1 MVILPVA
8 SGKGGVGKSL
18 FAANIGL
25 ALGEAGKK
33 VILTDLDLGASN
45 LHMFLG
51 LRSIEKG
58 IGTFLNSKDIK
69 FEDII
74 LQTDYDN
81 VFFIP
86 GDAEMPDIANLTSVQ
101 KRNLI
106 KNLLSLDADYLIMD
120 LGAGTGHN
128 VLDFFLISGRGV
140 LITTPTLTAI
150 LNAYLFLKNA
160 VFRIMSSGFT
170 NKSGAARLINK
181 LKKEGTP
188 LQKVYIPKL
197 LDKIK
202 TIDRES
208 YDQFIHR
215 VESFHPCIILNM
227 LVDKKDTE
235 KANQLQRSVKRYLN
249 IDLEHLGIIFK
260 DALQDIALN
269 SRIPIVKYKPGSII
283 PQAVYRIA
291 DKLLSFD
298 TEEKGPLDL
307 QSLEQSY
314 QIAEL
319 EAEADYQSRIYYLEE
334 LLHCGGDLSKG
345 ELIEIIK
352 SQQFEI
358 DKLKKESFLLKT
370 KLVKAMDQGFI
381 T

>member
-33 VILTDLDLGASN
+33 VILVDLDLGASN

-51 LRSIEKG
+51 LRSIETG
-58 IGTFLNSKDIK
+58 IGTFLNSKELK

-74 LQTDYDN
+74 IKTDFEN
-81 VFFIP
+81 VYFIP
-86 GDAEMPDIANLTSVQ
+86 GDAEMPGIANLTSPQ
-101 KRNLI
+101 KRSLI
-106 KNLLSLDADYLIMD
+106 RSLLSLDTDYLIMD
-120 LGAGTGHN
+120 LGAGTGNN

-140 LITTPTLTAI
+140 IITTPTLTAI

-160 VFRIMSSGFT
+160 IFRIMASSFT
-170 NKSGAARLINK
+170 ARSAASRLIEK

-197 LDKIK
+197 LEKVKD
-202 TIDRES
+202 IDLDS
-208 YDQFIHR
+208 YNQFIKR
-215 VESFHPCIILNM
+215 VESFHPCVILNM
-227 LVDKKDTE
+227 LADRKDTE
-235 KANQLQRSVKRYLN
+235 KADQLQRSVKRYLN

-260 DALQDIALN
+260 DTIQDIALN
-269 SRIPIVKYKPGSII
+269 SRIPIMKYKPGSII
-283 PQAVYRIA
+283 SQAIYRIA
-291 DKLLSFD
+291 DKLLGFD
-298 TEEKGPLDL
+298 TAKGPLDL

-334 LLHCGGDLSKG
+334 LLHCGGELSKG

-358 DKLKKESFLLKT
+358 DKLKKESNLLKA
-370 KLVKAMDQGFI
+370 KLLKAIDQGFVS
-381 T
+381 

>member
-25 ALGEAGKK
+25 ALGETGKK
-33 VILTDLDLGASN
+33 IILADLDLGASN

-51 LRSIEKG
+51 LRSIETG
-58 IGTFLNSKDIK
+58 IGTFLNSKELK

-74 LQTDYDN
+74 IKTGFDN

-86 GDAEMPDIANLTSVQ
+86 GDAEMPGIANLTSPQ
-101 KRNLI
+101 KRTII

-120 LGAGTGHN
+120 LGAGTGNN

-140 LITTPTLTAI
+140 IITTPTLTAI

-160 VFRIMSSGFT
+160 IFRIMTSGFAG
-170 NKSGAARLINK
+170 KSPAFQLIEK

-197 LDKIK
+197 LEKIK
-202 TIDRES
+202 VIDLDS
-208 YDQFIHR
+208 YNQFMER
-215 VESFHPCIILNM
+215 MKSFHPCVILNM
-227 LVDKKDTE
+227 LTDKKDTE
-235 KANQLQRSVKRYLN
+235 KAGQLQRSVMRYLN
-249 IDLEHLGIIFK
+249 LDLEHLGIIFK
-260 DALQDIALN
+260 DSIQDIALN
-269 SRIPIVKYKPGSII
+269 SRIPIMKYKPGSII
-283 PQAVYRIA
+283 SQAIYRIA

-298 TEEKGPLDL
+298 AEAKGPLDL

-319 EAEADYQSRIYYLEE
+319 EAEVDCQSRIYYLEE

-358 DKLKKESFLLKT
+358 DKLKKESNLLKA
-370 KLVKAMDQGFI
+370 KLLKAIDQGFVS
-381 T
+381 

>member
-33 VILTDLDLGASN
+33 VILVDLDLGASN

-51 LRSIEKG
+51 LRSIETG
-58 IGTFLNSKDIK
+58 IGTFLNSKELK
-69 FEDII
+69 FEDIKI
-74 LQTDYDN
+74 KTDYNN
-81 VFFIP
+81 VSFIP
-86 GDAEMPDIANLTSVQ
+86 GDAEMPGIANMTSQQ
-101 KRNLI
+101 KRTLI
-106 KNLLSLDADYLIMD
+106 KSLLSLDADFLIMD
-120 LGAGTGHN
+120 LGAGTSYN

-140 LITTPTLTAI
+140 IITTPTLTAI

-160 VFRIMSSGFT
+160 VFRIMSSGFPG
-170 NKSGAARLINK
+170 KSPAFRLIEK

-197 LDKIK
+197 LEKIK
-202 TIDRES
+202 AIDPDS
-208 YDQFIHR
+208 YDQFTKRI
-215 VESFHPCIILNM
+215 ETFHPCIILNM
-227 LVDKKDTE
+227 LTDKKDTE
-235 KANQLQRSVKRYLN
+235 KANQLQRSVMRYLN

-260 DALQDIALN
+260 DTIQDIALN
-269 SRIPIVKYKPGSII
+269 SRIPIMKYKPGSII
-283 PQAVYRIA
+283 SQAIYRIA
-291 DKLLSFD
+291 DKLLDFD
-298 TEEKGPLDL
+298 AKAKGPLDL
-307 QSLEQSY
+307 ESLEQSY

-358 DKLKKESFLLKT
+358 DKLKKESNLLKA
-370 KLVKAMDQGFI
+370 KLLKAIEQGFVS
-381 T
+381 